1 MSAEDA
7 SRMAA
12 LTVAEEKQP
21 PTNNNAAVSALKR
34 DIKGIMV
41 KVDESLGKFLRA
53 SDTNRT
59 SVVDAVK
66 KQVEHVLTMF
76 DEFVKSVKGDEILLT
91 RSCQLLKSNKDN
103 LIEAIEH
110 LMEKEFQ
117 VEPDR
122 NKERRNALEAR
133 RRALMGRPQ
142 EPMDGER
149 FNTLQNSDISNDAS
163 NLQLTS
169 QPAPQRPRRTPSTS
183 SGQRGQFNDSDSE
196 RESCVSGVS
205 GRSNKSGRGYDPMHE
220 YMRAMAMPAVKVFNN
235 KNGQKFSEFMRCF
248 TLKYPEYA
256 WSDED
261 RKEILA
267 GFLEGEAKMHYL
279 TLPKR
284 IREGPFRGVISALK
298 ERLRVESQG
307 AQAKALSELRTLQ
320 KREEQSVL
328 NFCLELE
335 LLSEK
340 AHPTAD
346 ERTIALIQ
354 AEILYEQLKH
364 WPEAYHLA
372 EILESERSSKV
383 FERMR
388 EAAVRIERIRDS
400 RRAKGKETPQ
410 PSQPSHQQQKLWRKQ
425 REARIQNSFGSQSPS
440 NTASIFTNAKPVRD
454 TTSRGETR
462 QNPKEVPDRCEVCN
476 KRGHNTKDCWKSK
489 PRETTSFSATLQSW
503 SCSLV
508 AAKDKS
514 CQLVGPRQMVKIKC
528 LDGEVDAM
536 VDTGSQLTI
545 MPLNVLLN
553 AQAKGVDMDACC
565 TAVSSEDIDV
575 YDASGNKMDF
585 LGCMQMDMSLP
596 GRRPVRIKM
605 HVKRL
610 RDNIVLLG
618 TNALEC
624 LGIRILIPKAMD
636 AEDGPVGNEVTRG
649 NSGEVKPEA
658 IDDKIVATP
667 TKVQQTVAAEEGQEP
682 IVHVQR
688 RERVSRKTQKQ
699 PRKENKRKC
708 NRLTKPGYVAKA
720 AIVQRVYVR
729 PGGSATLQLRG
740 GKQSSNAVLWP
751 NNDKIAPGVCS
762 ISEKGLTEIPI
773 INNSPEPL
781 IFRKG
786 EEVGEWAEKM
796 WIDSKRWDPTSD
808 MLELAKQAPPTKDR
822 LEKLLNTLK
831 TNNKAG
837 TLSEELQKLLEEF
850 HDIFAVT
857 DQELTQT
864 DLVEHD
870 IDTGSCKPIKQ
881 KVRPIPQGLRKQ
893 LKEMLEDLEKR
904 SIIRKSSSDWASPI
918 VLVQKK
924 DKTIRLCVDY
934 RALNKETRQDAYPL
948 PTIDTVLQ
956 SLGGKKYFST
966 LDMASGYWQVK
977 LSKDA
982 QRKSAF
988 ITPEGLYEFLVL
1000 PFGLCTSPAVFQ
1012 RLMDAVLKDLL
1023 GEEVFVYI
1031 DDILIAT
1038 DTEERHMELLRK
1050 VFQAFR
1056 KTNLRLKPQKCLLAE
1071 KSVAYLGHI
1080 LDQNGVNMDP
1090 DKVSKIVSYPRPT
1103 ALNELRT
1110 FLGMCGYYRKF
1121 VLNFAKIAK
1130 PMYEL
1135 TSSKAPFIW
1144 NNDATEAFERLKEAI
1159 VRAPI
1164 LGQPDVEGARTGQ
1177 KPFIIYTDASNLGVG
1192 AVLCQEGADKMLHP
1206 LYFASKKLSSAEKRY
1221 HITDLEA
1228 LAIVFALKKFHF
1240 FVFGVKTIVRTD
1252 HQPLTT
1258 LFKRNN
1264 VSPRVIRWALEVQT
1278 YDLTIEYVKGEA
1290 NKVADALSR
1299 GFVAN
1304 SDQDQ
1309 VRIDGAEDIKVVNTV
1324 ATESAWLQELR
1335 NDADYG
1341 PIITKIE
1348 EGKED
1353 VEVRLPREPRKFR
1366 IADFCIHDG
1375 DLRLFLEDGSMTKV
1389 VPKSKRRELFD
1400 EAHAGSLAGHFN
1412 ARKLTRQLKR
1422 IVYWE
1427 GMQQDISKWCKE
1439 CKNCFLANNKTR
1451 KIPPLKPFTVTKPFE
1466 VIGVDVLEMGRTRNG
1481 NRYLVVVVD
1490 HFSKWLEAYPV
1501 ETKSA
1506 ENIAK
1511 GIFKR
1516 WICEGGRWPR
1526 TIHSDRGKEFEN
1538 SVMNALCE
1546 VAGIH
1551 QSFTKGYNPR
1561 ENGLTERANQ
1571 TLIKMLKKKEGITTE
1586 WDELVPHV
1594 LYAYNITPHEAT
1606 NESPFFILFGFDPVY
1621 PSNVIPQ
1628 DEVSPYCIDVDDYRR
1643 ELMTGM
1649 KTTYDIVRENNERY
1663 RQNMKAQ
1670 YDRVNRVGNTSLP
1683 EVGDRVFMRL
1693 PAEKSKSR
1701 FPKLSSDW
1709 SGPYRVLESTETSA
1723 LITDINGNSEPIKVQ
1738 HDILVKIP
1746 PTIDNK
1752 PLVTKTKR
1760 KGRAKVACVSVEANY
1775 SYSNFSHFRPYP
1787 RQLVLGADKAHPL
1800 HVLFSCYEKALARPP
1815 REQPRKV
1822 GFPCQLEQNPEARLL
1837 RNVVRDLPH
1846 AVGKIRF
1853 DNVYHLA
1860 QLIAITLEGNVPEK
1874 ELLFRCA
1881 KRAAVVTMDTLSIAL
1896 LYWKEQCLH
1905 FQLSYEGLAPKD
1917 VYHEEFTLNRETI
1930 MISQMYQEALA
1941 KIQRSQWEGPIARV
1955 TKRTYLMLPQCMV
1968 KTLEYVIKGVTL
1980 LPYEIERL
1988 PKIERMAD
1996 VLLMVSP
2003 REAEHDKLTMYL
2015 TPWIEKRSQEGTEI
2029 AVGICPIRSG
2039 TSEAREQARNL
2050 MNTLVNMARTTPT
2063 PKGIHIYPDAEP
2075 GEWDYPTRA
2084 LGYDPYDENGK
2095 IGYNAIRKWISS
2107 VRKYWR
2113 SDWTEPM
2120 DKKTLEATTSR
2131 KRRSDDPQQQ
2141 EPGPSYQ
2148 HHWKRH
2154 YRPQPYQMGYNYYH

>member
-1 MSAEDA
+1 MSAEDT

-21 PTNNNAAVSALKR
+21 AANNNVA
-34 DIKGIMV
+34 
-41 KVDESLGKFLRA
+41 
-53 SDTNRT
+53 
-59 SVVDAVK
+59 
-66 KQVEHVLTMF
+66 
-76 DEFVKSVKGDEILLT
+76 
-91 RSCQLLKSNKDN
+91 
-103 LIEAIEH
+103 
-110 LMEKEFQ
+110 

-149 FNTLQNSDISNDAS
+149 FTTLQNSDISDNDDL
-163 NLQLTS
+163 NLQSTS
-169 QPAPQRPRRTPSTS
+169 PPVPQRPKRIRYTS

-196 RESCVSGVS
+196 RESYVSGVS
-205 GRSNKSGRGYDPMHE
+205 GRSSKSGRGYDPMHE

-235 KNGQKFSEFMRCF
+235 RNGQKFSEFMRCF

-267 GFLEGEAKMHYL
+267 GFLEGEAKMHLL
-279 TLPKR
+279 TLSKR
-284 IREGPFRGVISALK
+284 IREGPFKGVIKALK
-298 ERLRVESQG
+298 ERLRVDSQG

-372 EILESERSSKV
+372 EILENEKSPKV

-388 EAAVRIERIRDS
+388 EAAVRIERIRES
-400 RRAKGKETPQ
+400 RCAKGKET
-410 PSQPSHQQQKLWRKQ
+410 SQQQFHQQQKLWRKQ
-425 REARIQNSFGSQSPS
+425 REVRTQNLFGNPSAS
-440 NTASIFTNAKPVRD
+440 NTASSGMNAKPVKD
-454 TTSRGETR
+454 TISRGDTR
-462 QNPKEVPDRCEVCN
+462 QNSKEVLDRCEVCN
-476 KRGHNTKDCWKSK
+476 KRGHSTKDCWKRK
-489 PRETTSFSATLQSW
+489 PKETTSFSATLHSW
-503 SCSLV
+503 SCGQV
-508 AAKDKS
+508 ATKDKC

-528 LDGEVDAM
+528 LDDEVDAM

-545 MPLNVLLN
+545 MPLSVLLN
-553 AQAKGVDMDACC
+553 AQTRGVDMDACC
-565 TAVSSEDIDV
+565 TTVASEDIDV

-585 LGCMQMDMSLP
+585 LGCIQMDMSLP
-596 GRRPVRIKM
+596 GRKPVGIKM

-624 LGIRILIPKAMD
+624 LGIKILVPKMTD
-636 AEDGPVGNEVTRG
+636 VEDGRVDNEVTG
-649 NSGEVKPEA
+649 SNSRVSVPEA
-658 IDDKIVATP
+658 TDDKIVAKP
-667 TKVQQTVAAEEGQEP
+667 TKVQQTIAAEDGKESF
-682 IVHVQR
+682 VHVQLGKR
-688 RERVSRKTQKQ
+688 RSRKTQEQ
-699 PRKENKRKC
+699 SQNENKRDG
-708 NRLTKPGYVAKA
+708 NRPTKPGCVAKA
-720 AIVQRVYVR
+720 AVVQRVYVR
-729 PGGSATLQLRG
+729 PGGSATLQLQG
-740 GKQSSNAVLWP
+740 GKRSSSAILWP
-751 NNDKIAPGVCS
+751 NNDKIPPGVCS
-762 ISEKGLTEIPI
+762 ISEEGLAEIPI
-773 INNSPEPL
+773 INNSLEPL
-781 IFRKG
+781 IFKKG
-786 EEVGEWAEKM
+786 EQVGEWAEKM
-796 WIDSKRWDPTSD
+796 WVDSKRWDPTSD
-808 MLELAKQAPPTKDR
+808 MLELAKQTPSTKDR
-822 LEKLLNTLK
+822 LEKLLTTLK

-837 TLSEELQKLLEEF
+837 TLPEELQTLLEEF
-850 HDIFAVT
+850 HDIFAIT

-864 DLVEHD
+864 NLVEHD

-904 SIIRKSSSDWASPI
+904 SIVRKSSSDWASPI

-977 LSKDA
+977 LSKEA

-1056 KTNLRLKPQKCLLAE
+1056 ETNLRLKPQKCLLAE

-1080 LDQNGVNMDP
+1080 LDENGVNMDP
-1090 DKVSKIVSYPRPT
+1090 DKVNKIVSYPRPT
-1103 ALNELRT
+1103 TLNELRT

-1135 TSSKAPFIW
+1135 TSSKAPFVW

-1159 VRAPI
+1159 VHAPI
-1164 LGQPDVEGARTGQ
+1164 LGQPDIEGARTGR
-1177 KPFIIYTDASNLGVG
+1177 KPFIIYTDASSLGVG

-1290 NKVADALSR
+1290 NKVANALFR
-1299 GFVAN
+1299 GFVAH
-1304 SDQDQ
+1304 SDQDE
-1309 VRIDGAEDIKVVNTV
+1309 VRIDDAQEIKVVNTV

-1341 PIITKIE
+1341 PIIAKIE
-1348 EGKED
+1348 EGKEN
-1353 VEVRLPREPRKFR
+1353 VEVRLPREPKKFR
-1366 IADFCIHDG
+1366 IADFCIYDG

-1412 ARKLTRQLKR
+1412 ARKLARQLKR

-1439 CKNCFLANNKTR
+1439 CKNCFLANSKIT

-1481 NRYLVVVVD
+1481 NRYLVVVID

-1511 GIFKR
+1511 AIFKR

-1526 TIHSDRGKEFEN
+1526 AIHSDRGKEFEN
-1538 SVMNALCE
+1538 SVMAALCK
-1546 VAGIH
+1546 VTGIK
-1551 QSFTKGYNPR
+1551 QTFTKGYNPR

-1571 TLIKMLKKKEGITTE
+1571 TLIKMLKKKGGITTE

-1628 DEVSPYCIDVDDYRR
+1628 DEVSPYCIDIDDYRR

-1649 KTTYDIVRENNERY
+1649 KTTYDVVREYNEKY

-1683 EVGDRVFMRL
+1683 KIGDRVFMRL
-1693 PAEKSKSR
+1693 PAEKCKSR
-1701 FPKLSSDW
+1701 FPKLSTDW

-1723 LITDINGNSEPIKVQ
+1723 LITEINGNSEPIKVQ
-1738 HDILVKIP
+1738 HDILIKVP
-1746 PTIDNK
+1746 SNIDDK

-1760 KGRAKVACVSVEANY
+1760 KGKAEVACVSVEASHIHN
-1775 SYSNFSHFRPYP
+1775 NLFHFRPYP

-1822 GFPCQLEQNPEARLL
+1822 GFPCQLEQNPEKRLL
-1837 RNVVRDLPH
+1837 RSVVRDLPH

-1881 KRAAVVTMDTLSIAL
+1881 KRAAVVTTDTLSIAL
-1896 LYWKEQCLH
+1896 
-1905 FQLSYEGLAPKD
+1905 
-1917 VYHEEFTLNRETI
+1917 V
-1930 MISQMYQEALA
+1930 
-1941 KIQRSQWEGPIARV
+1941 
-1955 TKRTYLMLPQCMV
+1955 
-1968 KTLEYVIKGVTL
+1968 
-1980 LPYEIERL
+1980 
-1988 PKIERMAD
+1988 
-1996 VLLMVSP
+1996 
-2003 REAEHDKLTMYL
+2003 
-2015 TPWIEKRSQEGTEI
+2015 
-2029 AVGICPIRSG
+2029 
-2039 TSEAREQARNL
+2039 
-2050 MNTLVNMARTTPT
+2050 
-2063 PKGIHIYPDAEP
+2063 
-2075 GEWDYPTRA
+2075 
-2084 LGYDPYDENGK
+2084 
-2095 IGYNAIRKWISS
+2095 
-2107 VRKYWR
+2107 
-2113 SDWTEPM
+2113 
-2120 DKKTLEATTSR
+2120 
-2131 KRRSDDPQQQ
+2131 DDL
-2141 EPGPSYQ
+2141 
-2148 HHWKRH
+2148 
-2154 YRPQPYQMGYNYYH
+2154 